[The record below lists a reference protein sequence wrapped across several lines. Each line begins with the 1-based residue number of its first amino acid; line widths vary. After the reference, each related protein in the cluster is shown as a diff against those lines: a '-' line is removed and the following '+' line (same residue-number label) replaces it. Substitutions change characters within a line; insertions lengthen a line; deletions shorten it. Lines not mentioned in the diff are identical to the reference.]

1 MYMLRY
7 FNCYLDE
14 IDIETYPCWYEAL
27 KRARQVKEYYKQ
39 PVEIYER
46 REVI

>member
-1 MYMLRY
+1 MYMLRF
-7 FNCYLDE
+7 FNRFTGKYDLE
-14 IDIETYPCWYEAL
+14 AYPCWYEAL
-27 KRARQVKEYYKQ
+27 KRAKEVKEYYKQ

>member
-7 FNCYLDE
+7 FNIFTRKYNLE
-14 IDIETYPCWYEAL
+14 AYPCWFEAL
-27 KRARQVKEYYKQ
+27 RRAKDIKRLMAQ

>member
-1 MYMLRY
+1 MYMLRF
-7 FNCYLDE
+7 FNKFTAKYDLE
-14 IDIETYPCWYEAL
+14 GYPCWFEAL
-27 KRARQVKEYYKQ
+27 RRAKDLKRIMQQ